1 MVEFESVTSFD
12 AYPGVELVDSLDAL
26 ERLNMRIV
34 DQIDPD
40 QREYFRANLRRI
52 INNVKTQAGN
62 ITAGAVAPG
71 LVAMM
76 QDKLNAFLSP
86 AELYTLLDVRSSPAF
101 RDSDYARAV
110 VNMSANINDPQPDFK
125 TDVDK
130 SVYVTLRRIAEMMEL
145 HGHTNR
151 YLMINKNFFE
161 LHAIINEVFPVM
173 FEQYQALT
181 NQAIQTKN
189 SLETLARSMAQK
201 VVEIQRLNN
210 TVAALKREL
219 KNRIKR

>member
-40 QREYFRANLRRI
+40 QREYFRANLQRI

-86 AELYTLLDVRSSPAF
+86 AELYTLLDVRSNPAF

-151 YLMINKNFFE
+151 YLMINKDFFE
-161 LHAIINEVFPVM
+161 LHAIVSEVFPLM
-173 FEQYQALT
+173 FEQYQALM

-189 SLETLARSMAQK
+189 SLEALARSMAQK
-201 VVEIQRLNN
+201 VVENQRLNN